1 MKKVIGL
8 LTAAAVLC
16 LTACSIN
23 SQGFYG
29 KDEAPAP
36 FVKEQGIIAEHA
48 APTEFNNCA
57 TFTDML
63 NQKFA
68 FARGYTNTQ
77 LDGTDVLLLSDGLFE
92 MGDGT
97 GAAVNTEVY
106 CYKDG
111 APYYLGYVKCGGSAN
126 PLAEKDGKLYAAGH
140 HYIGKIT
147 VTDNELVTVE
157 EAWQTF
163 DKKGNATYHY
173 NSDDGG
179 DYSSLVSEEAEKLFD
194 ALFNEYVEAETVK
207 FNIVGAPYSG
217 SFQEIFV
224 DYGNSAIY
232 SEADMDEATGLIFET
247 IGKWDGC
254 ELHSVRYAGDDKVTE
269 ENLRW
274 MKQLGHGKDYADV
287 ISFQTDFHSPVEGG
301 GAWEPDKEYEDYEWW
316 LARTEGG
323 SWELLTWGY

>member
-1 MKKVIGL
+1 MKKLVL
-8 LTAAAVLC
+8 LMTAAVLG

-36 FVKEQGIIAEHA
+36 YVKEEGIIADHGSSSLFEG
-48 APTEFNNCA
+48 CD
-57 TFTDML
+57 TFTEML

-68 FARGYTNTQ
+68 FARGYTNAQ
-77 LDGTDVLLLSDGLFE
+77 LDGTDVLLLSDGLFD

-97 GAAVNTEVY
+97 GAAVNTEIY

-111 APYYLGYVKCGGSAN
+111 APYYLGYVKCGGTAN
-126 PLAEKDGKLYAAGH
+126 PLAIGDGKLFAAGH
-140 HYIGKIT
+140 HYIGKIS
-147 VTDNELVTVE
+147 VADKKLVTVE

-163 DKKGNATYHY
+163 DKKGNVTYHY

-179 DYSSLVSEEAEKLFD
+179 DYSNFKSEQAEKIFD
-194 ALFNEYVEAETVK
+194 DLYAEYIQAETVK
-207 FNIVGAPYSG
+207 FDIVSAPYKG
-217 SFQEIFV
+217 SFREIV
-224 DYGNSAIY
+224 LDYGQSELY
-232 SEADMDEATGLIFET
+232 STDDMDEAIEQIFDT
-247 IGKWDGC
+247 IGSWDGC

-274 MKQLGHGKDYADV
+274 MNQLGHGKDYADV
-287 ISFQTDFHSPVEGG
+287 ISFYTDFHSPVEGG
-301 GAWEPDKEYEDYEWW
+301 GAWEPDTEYNDYEWW

-323 SWELLTWGY
+323 AWELLTWGY